1 MKPGNKKLKMTNSK
15 PKIIFWGTSELGL
28 PVLNLLL
35 QNDYQIVGVVSAPD
49 AIAGRG
55 QKNTQASAISQFAI
69 EHNLLLFQPETL
81 RKNDDFFKTLSD
93 LKAELGILVAY
104 GKLVPERFISLF
116 PKGIIN
122 LHPSL
127 LPKYRGPSPIQS
139 AILNGETKT
148 GLSLMLLDQE
158 MDHGEILAQAEQII
172 EPTDTSSTL
181 GQKLTQIGAELLIKI
196 LPDYLAGQIAPQ
208 PQNHDQATIS
218 KIITKEDGHLDWTK
232 TTTQIFNQIRA
243 FTPWPGTWTKLS
255 SKLLKIISAH
265 LAQTN
270 EPGLRFHCADNDIIA
285 DQVQLE
291 GKKIMT
297 GNEFLRGYKHL
308 LNK

>member
-1 MKPGNKKLKMTNSK
+1 MISFDQKKVLDK

-28 PVLNLLL
+28 PVLELLL
-35 QNDYQIVGVVSAPD
+35 KNDYQIVAIVSTPD

-69 EHNLLLFQPETL
+69 EHNLPLFQPETL
-81 RKNDDFFKTLSD
+81 RKNDNFFKTLSD

-104 GKLVPERFISLF
+104 GKLVPERFITLF

-139 AILNGETKT
+139 AILNGDSKT
-148 GLSLMLLDQE
+148 GISLMLLDQE
-158 MDHGEILAQAEQII
+158 MDHGAILAQAEQVIK
-172 EPTDTSSTL
+172 PTNTTADL
-181 GQKLTQIGAELLIKI
+181 GLKLAQIGAELLIKI
-196 LPDYLAGQIAPQ
+196 LPDYLAGKLTPR
-208 PQNHDQATIS
+208 PQNHEQATIT
-218 KIITKEDGHLDWTK
+218 KIINKPDGQLDWTK
-232 TTTQIFNQIRA
+232 TTAQILNQIHA
-243 FTPWPGTWTKLS
+243 FAPWPGTWTKLS

-265 LAQTN
+265 LAQ
-270 EPGLRFHCADNDIIA
+270 EAESGLTFHCADGNIIA

-297 GNEFLRGYKHL
+297 GDEFLRGYKHL